1 VQVRCTV
8 CDDRIIDLKIIWT
21 HLMVLLGDMGQI
33 EARFGLCEDS
43 VNLGAKWVH
52 DLRREY
58 LGHRNYFGHN
68 RWYS

>member
-1 VQVRCTV
+1 
-8 CDDRIIDLKIIWT
+8 
-21 HLMVLLGDMGQI
+21 MVLLGDMGQI